1 MAGGYSG
8 GAFDPQRAGEHYFQ
22 PDRARNLEN
31 IENLLR
37 RPVRTLYLGHGG
49 PVDRRSVI
57 AGFALPASDRER

>member
-1 MAGGYSG
+1 MMAGGYFG
-8 GAFDPQRAGEHYFQ
+8 GAVDPQRAGEHYFQ

-31 IENLLR
+31 MLR
-37 RPVRTLYLGHGG
+37 RHVRTMYLGHGG